1 MPWRAPPCVC
11 RGRRIT
17 RPMEPMEPREPLEQH
32 WVWMKVVKLQNSCF
46 TWKVSFF
53 CSIWPIYIYYYYY
66 LLLLYIYVWL
76 LFVGFDFPVWT
87 TCPTPHERNRT
98 SWWLTCGP
106 IAIRPKGPIVVR
118 LKNMQWPVLSYTS
131 KCFVTQFKKIG
142 CFPLVFV
149 HDYIFLYL
157 QWPVTSWRSPPFSWR
172 VWRDSPLQ
180 PGWSVVPAGI
190 FSIVFRRPSTELPW
204 PARYFDLW
212 LGIPEICILYTWSI
226 LKLIER

>member
-1 MPWRAPPCVC
+1 M
-11 RGRRIT
+11 T
-17 RPMEPMEPREPLEQH
+17 Y
-32 WVWMKVVKLQNSCF
+32 
-46 TWKVSFF
+46 
-53 CSIWPIYIYYYYY
+53 IYIIIIYYYI
-66 LLLLYIYVWL
+66 YIYVWL
-76 LFVGFDFPVWT
+76 LFVGFDFSVWT

-172 VWRDSPLQ
+172 VWRDSPPPTRLKCRTCGDLLNSFSTSEHRATLTCQ
-180 PGWSVVPAGI
+180 IFWSMARNTWNLY
-190 FSIVFRRPSTELPW
+190 IVYLIYLKTNRKVN
-204 PARYFDLW
+204 
-212 LGIPEICILYTWSI
+212 ICLHVYIHDRNKRFES
-226 LKLIER
+226 